1 MGEEKSP
8 SVGVKEIKTVLKV
21 VESFFDESGNSE
33 RLREQMKPFGE
44 WLLLKILEAI
54 SEREEESGL
63 REGME

>member
-1 MGEEKSP
+1 MKKEKSP

-44 WLLLKILEAI
+44 WLLDKTAEAI
-54 SEREEESGL
+54 SE
-63 REGME
+63 MEDV